1 MPQRR
6 LTDEARRYLRAFET
20 ETGVQ
25 PRDCVV
31 DEDRDRVL
39 LVVPS
44 REIATAIGPGGE
56 TVAAAEAAL
65 GTDIKLVA
73 DADTAGD
80 LVANALAPAAVYDV
94 TVEHREDE
102 TVASVTVARDDV
114 GVAIGADGRNIE
126 AAQILGGRHFG
137 VTDIE
142 IAARDEE
149 GDA

>member
-1 MPQRR
+1 MPRRR
-6 LTDEARRYLRAFET
+6 LSDQARRYLQAFET

-31 DEDRDRVL
+31 DEDRDRVIVL
-39 LVVPS
+39 IPA

-56 TVAAAEAAL
+56 TVAAAEEAL
-65 GTDIKLVA
+65 GTDLKLVA
-73 DADTAGD
+73 DATTAAD

-94 TVEHREDE
+94 VIDEQGEE
-102 TVASVTVARDDV
+102 TVATVTIAKDDV

-126 AAQILGGRHFG
+126 AARILGRRHFG

-142 IAARDEE
+142 ITTRDPE
-149 GDA
+149 GDV

>member
-6 LTDEARRYLRAFET
+6 LSDEARRYLQAFET

-31 DEDRDRVL
+31 DEGRERIL
-39 LVVPS
+39 LVIPP
-44 REIATAIGPGGE
+44 REIAAAIGPGGE
-56 TVAAAEAAL
+56 TVTAAEAAL
-65 GTDIKLVA
+65 GTEIKLVA
-73 DADTAGD
+73 GANTAGD
-80 LVANALAPAAVYDV
+80 LIANALAPAAVYNVDI
-94 TVEHREDE
+94 EERGEE

-114 GVAIGADGRNIE
+114 GVAIGVDGRNIE
-126 AAQILGGRHFG
+126 AARVLGERHFG

-142 IAARDEE
+142 IAARDGE